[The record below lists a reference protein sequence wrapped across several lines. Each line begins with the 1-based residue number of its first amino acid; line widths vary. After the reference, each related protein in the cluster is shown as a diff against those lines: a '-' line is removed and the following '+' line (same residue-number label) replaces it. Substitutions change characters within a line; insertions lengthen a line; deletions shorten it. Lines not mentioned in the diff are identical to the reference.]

1 MLRFKEIMNCG
12 MALGSG
18 CCRPSPPE
26 LMDNCEMDSEYCG
39 MASLLTVEQLAK
51 KGVGDGAELGGDV
64 AAVEIEAIGKLV
76 LWSIHDLQTK
86 KVS

>member
-18 CCRPSPPE
+18 CCRPSQSE

-39 MASLLTVEQLAK
+39 MASLLSNLQRKELDMELNWVEMLP
-51 KGVGDGAELGGDV
+51 
-64 AAVEIEAIGKLV
+64 
-76 LWSIHDLQTK
+76 LWR
-86 KVS
+86 